1 MGPPFSACIRI
12 SAPLS
17 AARCMA
23 RKIEAS
29 STMNTPG

>member
-1 MGPPFSACIRI
+1 MGPPFSACIMI

-23 RKIEAS
+23 RKIDPS
-29 STMNTPG
+29 SSMNTPG